1 MTAGQDN
8 TGTEYAPAAE
18 PRQGQVSRE
27 VAFRRAVSHSRRVR
41 FLKLALPVAALVI
54 AGSFAA
60 YSYVS
65 VPGTVSFDVSDSAF
79 SNGKLVMA
87 NPTLAGYTKDNRPYS
102 MVATR
107 ALQHVKD
114 SAIVELEGIAATL
127 PVSKGNIAKIEA
139 EHGIYNRDKNTLVI
153 TSPITIATA
162 DGNTATLQSAYLDI
176 GKGNLQTKDPVSIK
190 MGGVQLSADTMRVID
205 NGSVVIFKNRVRVVL
220 QPGKVKAVDGGP
232 STE

>member
-8 TGTEYAPAAE
+8 AGRDDAPAAE
-18 PRQGQVSRE
+18 PRQGEASRE
-27 VAFRRAVSHSRRVR
+27 AAFRRAVSHSRRVQ
-41 FLKLALPVAALVI
+41 FLKLALPVAALLI

-65 VPGTVSFDVSDSAF
+65 VPGDVSFDVTDSAY

-102 MVATR
+102 MIATR
-107 ALQHVKD
+107 ALQHIKE

-127 PVSKGNIAKIEA
+127 PVSNGNIAKILA
-139 EHGIYNRDKNTLVI
+139 DHGIYNRDRNTLVI
-153 TSPITIATA
+153 SSPITVTTA
-162 DGNTATLQSAYLDI
+162 DGNTATLQSANLDI
-176 GKGNLQTKDPVSIK
+176 GKGNLLTKDPVSIK
-190 MGGVQLSADTMRVID
+190 MGGVELSAGTMRVID
-205 NGSVVIFKNRVRVVL
+205 NGKVVVFKNKVRMVL
-220 QPGKVKAVDGGP
+220 QPGHIKTTEGGP